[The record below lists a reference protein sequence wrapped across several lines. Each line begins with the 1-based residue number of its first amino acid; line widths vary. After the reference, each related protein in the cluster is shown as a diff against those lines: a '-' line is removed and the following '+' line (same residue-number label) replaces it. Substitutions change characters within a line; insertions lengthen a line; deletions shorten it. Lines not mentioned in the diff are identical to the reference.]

1 MLAKPE
7 EIPALPGAHET
18 IKMIAGHPWTI
29 GTLLE
34 FEKQRDAEGSKARS
48 SRPPC
53 PRVVMNCGNAL
64 YPVQLRSDT
73 EECRAWAKHR
83 FVN

>member
-1 MLAKPE
+1 MRCARKLEAVLFFDE
-7 EIPALPGAHET
+7 ADS
-18 IKMIAGHPWTI
+18 
-29 GTLLE
+29 LL
-34 FEKQRDAEGSKARS
+34 
-48 SRPPC
+48 SR
-53 PRVVMNCGNAL
+53 RVAMGESCATSINQNRNAP

>member
-1 MLAKPE
+1 MKKRRFFWEEPSRALARQ
-7 EIPALPGAHET
+7 PACLIQLHRARQVRALGSDF
-18 IKMIAGHPWTI
+18 
-29 GTLLE
+29 
-34 FEKQRDAEGSKARS
+34 FEG
-48 SRPPC
+48 
-53 PRVVMNCGNAL
+53 VVMKRGNAP